1 VLCAG
6 GPVKTLAGLPLVPQ
20 HRRGHGALYD
30 ALASGRIDVL
40 RLRENLAAVPLPRAG
55 GADCPGG

>member
-1 VLCAG
+1 
-6 GPVKTLAGLPLVPQ
+6 VKTLAGLPLVPQ